1 MILYILRGV
10 PGCGKS
16 TLAKTLAPPECI
28 CETDDFHMKNGVYE
42 FKRENVG
49 AAHLACRAKVRE
61 LMGAKAPRIV
71 VSNTNVTSADVNIY
85 LQIAEKNGYQSF
97 VMVVENRH
105 DGKDSHGVP
114 EETLRSMGKSLNRS
128 GSIKLR

>member
-1 MILYILRGV
+1 MN
-10 PGCGKS
+10 
-16 TLAKTLAPPECI
+16 
-28 CETDDFHMKNGVYE
+28 NGVYE

-71 VSNTNVTSADVNIY
+71 VSNASVTNADVELY

-105 DGKDSHGVP
+105 GGIDTHGVP
-114 EETLRSMGKSLNRS
+114 EETLKSMEKSLNRS